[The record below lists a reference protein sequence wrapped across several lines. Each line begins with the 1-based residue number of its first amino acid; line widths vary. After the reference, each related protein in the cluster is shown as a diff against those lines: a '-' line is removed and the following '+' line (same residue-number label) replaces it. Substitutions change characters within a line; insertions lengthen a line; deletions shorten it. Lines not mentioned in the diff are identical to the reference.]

1 MLQELEN
8 LSTQTLKKML
18 GKDAK
23 YINFY
28 KTFSDDIVSPLII
41 YLINT
46 SYNISRKADGLSD
59 NKIPTKKK
67 KSASSF
73 SDFSAW

>member
-1 MLQELEN
+1 MLQESEN

>member
-1 MLQELEN
+1 MLQESEN

-28 KTFSDDIVSPLII
+28 KTFSDDFEWSVV
-41 YLINT
+41 YV
-46 SYNISRKADGLSD
+46 YQD
-59 NKIPTKKK
+59 
-67 KSASSF
+67 
-73 SDFSAW
+73 